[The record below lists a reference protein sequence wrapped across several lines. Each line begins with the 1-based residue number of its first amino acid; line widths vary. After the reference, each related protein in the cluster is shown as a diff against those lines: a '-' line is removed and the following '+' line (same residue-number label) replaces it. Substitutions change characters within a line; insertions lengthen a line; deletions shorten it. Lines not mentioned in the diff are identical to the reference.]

1 MAGPSERGATD
12 HAVTNDEAFA
22 EAQQQA
28 GPAQDGRW
36 AVLHGGRMQAVFDTF
51 VQASWYAAEFFP
63 QGAAVIRQLRVPGR
77 RNGQPA

>member
-1 MAGPSERGATD
+1 MGAPSEPGVTD
-12 HAVTNDEAFA
+12 QAMTNEEAFA

-36 AVLHGGRMQAVFDTF
+36 AVLHAGRLQGVFDTF

-63 QGAAVIRQLRVPGR
+63 QGAAVIRQLSVPAR
-77 RNGQPA
+77 RTG